1 MGITEFGWNK
11 GDTVRPGDYNFI
23 YGKGNKNHELGTR
36 HSVYHTIVSA
46 VTTVESVSD
55 RMSYV
60 VMKGHWCNIS
70 DLNVHAPSEEKVMIQ
85 KIQKGQIFYHFPKYH
100 MKILLGDFNAKM
112 GIGNIFKPTIRI
124 ESLLNQ
130 DSNDNGA
137 RIINFAT
144 SKNLVVRTRCFRTK
158 TFTNTPGPLL
168 MGILTTRLIT

>member
-70 DLNVHAPSEEKVMIQ
+70 DLNVHAPSEEKGDDT
-85 KIQKGQIFYHFPKYH
+85 KDSFYEELEQVFDHFPK
-100 MKILLGDFNAKM
+100 
-112 GIGNIFKPTIRI
+112 
-124 ESLLNQ
+124 
-130 DSNDNGA
+130 
-137 RIINFAT
+137 
-144 SKNLVVRTRCFRTK
+144 
-158 TFTNTPGPLL
+158 
-168 MGILTTRLIT
+168 